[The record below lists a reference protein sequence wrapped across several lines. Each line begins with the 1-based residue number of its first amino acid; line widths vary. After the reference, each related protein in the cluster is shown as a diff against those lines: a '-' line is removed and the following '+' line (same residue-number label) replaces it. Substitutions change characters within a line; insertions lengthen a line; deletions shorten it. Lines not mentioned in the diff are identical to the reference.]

1 MVSSSFGLRTHMVI
15 IRRFWVLGY
24 FLVFC
29 CIFFLVG
36 YCKDVFCCC
45 ILQEQF
51 SDPLQ
56 VQSNLTEITTI
67 CLFWLYC
74 NMFQVVE
81 EACTNLLPNVVCE
94 YLYNLSEMFTKFYTN
109 CQVYFFPFASR
120 FSLEMNLTLI
130 LGYLLLRLASAHTNC
145 KKDPFISI
153 QR

>member
-29 CIFFLVG
+29 CMFFLVG
-36 YCKDVFCCC
+36 YCKDVFSCC

-67 CLFWLYC
+67 CLF
-74 NMFQVVE
+74 
-81 EACTNLLPNVVCE
+81 
-94 YLYNLSEMFTKFYTN
+94 
-109 CQVYFFPFASR
+109 
-120 FSLEMNLTLI
+120 
-130 LGYLLLRLASAHTNC
+130 
-145 KKDPFISI
+145 
-153 QR
+153 